1 MYYDIKCSFWSTQ
14 TTVFLSAVLNFRF
27 FSTIISYYLQKMA
40 RKKALYL
47 EGFEHPMIIQLDD
60 SQEPQ
65 SMQVSLIS
73 YLSSPS
79 LIAPTGHTEAQEPH
93 LIHSSPITL
102 IIGHLHKIYRI
113 ISELSFF

>member
-1 MYYDIKCSFWSTQ
+1 MQRRLYE
-14 TTVFLSAVLNFRF
+14 
-27 FSTIISYYLQKMA
+27 TIQSNRAL
-40 RKKALYL
+40 KKPSE
-47 EGFEHPMIIQLDD
+47 EGFKHPNYSAGWIVPTGQTD

-102 IIGHLHKIYRI
+102 MIGHLQKIY
-113 ISELSFF
+113 